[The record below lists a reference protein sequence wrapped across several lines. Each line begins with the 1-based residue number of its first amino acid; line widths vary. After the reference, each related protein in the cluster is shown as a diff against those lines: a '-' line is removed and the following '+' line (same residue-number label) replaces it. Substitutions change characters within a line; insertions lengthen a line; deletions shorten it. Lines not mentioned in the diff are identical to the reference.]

1 MSEQNKA
8 QPLAVFHREV
18 FVTNARAG
26 VHIRCQAQ
34 GANIVIT
41 MAAADAEALA
51 EDLVHAAARAR
62 DRDARHAKKGPTC

>member
-18 FVTNARAG
+18 FVTNARSG
-26 VHIRCQAQ
+26 VHIRYQAP
-34 GANIVIT
+34 GANLVIA

-62 DRDARHAKKGPTC
+62 DREDQRTTKGRTC

>member
-18 FVTNARAG
+18 FVTNARSG
-26 VHIRCQAQ
+26 VHIRYEAQ

-41 MAAADAEALA
+41 MAAVDAEALA

-62 DRDARHAKKGPTC
+62 DAQHTTRGRTC

>member
-1 MSEQNKA
+1 MSEQHKG

-18 FVTNARAG
+18 FVTNARSG
-26 VHIRCQAQ
+26 VHIRYQAQ

-51 EDLVHAAARAR
+51 EDMVHAAARAR
-62 DRDARHAKKGPTC
+62 DRDAQRTNKGRPC

>member
-18 FVTNARAG
+18 FVTNARSG
-26 VHIRCQAQ
+26 VHIRYQAQ
-34 GANIVIT
+34 GANIA

-62 DRDARHAKKGPTC
+62 DRDAQRKTKGRTC

>member
-18 FVTNARAG
+18 FVTKARSG
-26 VHIRCQAQ
+26 VHIRYEAQ

-41 MAAADAEALA
+41 MAAVDAEALA

-62 DRDARHAKKGPTC
+62 DREDQRTTKGRTC

>member
-8 QPLAVFHREV
+8 QPLAAMHREV
-18 FVTNARAG
+18 FVTTARAG
-26 VHIRCQAQ
+26 VHIQYQAQ
-34 GANIVIT
+34 GANLVIS

-62 DRDARHAKKGPTC
+62 DRDAQRTNKGRTC

>member
-1 MSEQNKA
+1 MSDQNKT
-8 QPLAVFHREV
+8 QPLAEFHREV

-34 GANIVIT
+34 GANIVIA

-62 DRDARHAKKGPTC
+62 DREDQRTTKGRTC